1 MAMASQSSS
10 SSSLPRMRFTGRLPL
25 LQRNAFARACVLG
38 HSDRLLVHQNA
49 RPHDRVRPLFFF
61 LPPSRPSSSWASPSV
76 RSLKIEIP
84 TFYSGG
90 GGGY

>member
-10 SSSLPRMRFTGRLPL
+10 SSSLPRMRFTGRLPPPPEEC
-25 LQRNAFARACVLG
+25 FRACVLG

-84 TFYSGG
+84 TFYYGG
-90 GGGY
+90 GGGD